1 MEIIRKPILA
11 IVQDL
16 SWINC
21 LNSVLVILKFCL
33 FKIWELN
40 ANSEV
45 MQFLLKFKSVFK
57 GETLIWTSLLA
68 GLFASN
74 SSFKCANAFWLN
86 QRELPNIF
94 NHAFCL
100 SQFSCAL
107 IGGDF
112 NN

>member
-86 QRELPNIF
+86 QRELPNAS

-100 SQFSCAL
+100 FQFSCAL